1 MGIPPV
7 RSRRTAPAGF
17 TLLELVLVVAL
28 VLLLAG
34 AAVLNLDSLRH
45 GAALDEGV
53 GQLESLFRY
62 ARAQAESSG
71 RQVRVVFGPW
81 VDPAAGATSA
91 GIPDGSP
98 TPPGSPGETAG
109 ITTPPPVQA
118 PADGAVPELHLLW
131 EPDPV
136 RAPGRFVT
144 LPGAA
149 GFTGRLN
156 EQVRFRRA
164 LDPLAS
170 LTATSA
176 TWGGEGAG
184 VGMNG
189 TAGMDGWGGT
199 NAPVAG
205 VRASAE
211 TDPAALPPIAFFPDG
226 SSANAELEVF
236 SAEPTDT
243 RVFRVSLAGITGTF
257 RRRLVPPPGTTW
269 GPEETVPAGPAQDTA
284 TAGVPSNP

>member
-34 AAVLNLDSLRH
+34 AAVLNLEALRH

-81 VDPAAGATSA
+81 ADPAMDGTPAGMPALAGTPAGAAEVTA
-91 GIPDGSP
+91 
-98 TPPGSPGETAG
+98 PPAVE
-109 ITTPPPVQA
+109 A
-118 PADGAVPELHLLW
+118 PADGAGPELHLLW

-149 GFTGRLN
+149 GFTGRLK
-156 EQVRFRRA
+156 EQVRFRRV
-164 LDPLAS
+164 LDPLNPWISPAPPW
-170 LTATSA
+170 AV
-176 TWGGEGAG
+176 EG
-184 VGMNG
+184 
-189 TAGMDGWGGT
+189 TPAGMEGLGDT
-199 NAPVAG
+199 HAPASEA
-205 VRASAE
+205 RATGE
-211 TDPAALPPIAFFPDG
+211 IDPAALPPISFFPDG
-226 SSANAELEVF
+226 SSADAELEVF
-236 SAEPTDT
+236 SAEPADT

-269 GPEETVPAGPAQDTA
+269 GSEETVPADPARDA
-284 TAGVPSNP
+284 ASAGVPSNP